1 MSESNLVLQINKFSE
16 NSRLITWV
24 MNPFTVASSDSA
36 ATTGTACKWCLE
48 RRSKTCNSESSG
60 RTGRKGPHRKDRDRA
75 PTCAHML
82 TPMSAMNW
90 WICSAICMPTPFLK
104 QVIHYSNCCLLSPAS
119 NVAWVF
125 WQLVTEFKMTQ
136 VNRTSNNFSFNT
148 VVVRFQS

>member
-1 MSESNLVLQINKFSE
+1 
-16 NSRLITWV
+16 

-90 WICSAICMPTPFLK
+90 WICSAICVPTPFLK

-119 NVAWVF
+119 NVTWVF

-136 VNRTSNNFSFNT
+136 VNRTSNSSSFKYCCNQIPVIACLIQTWWYEQNFQT
-148 VVVRFQS
+148 IHL